1 MAGTD
6 PTEEAESLK
15 LLGIDHGTNY
25 AGWAVMD
32 NGRLREFGLTDFS
45 TKKMPSVLIDI
56 FEDARSMI
64 SLRRPDVVV
73 LERPVHF
80 QNATS
85 VLALVGAY
93 TMVGAAAQYAGVK
106 IGEIRPSE
114 LKMQTG
120 KGNADKET
128 VALDMAMR
136 FGLDFD
142 EIAIPVLYK
151 VDGKKGKAGEVKTRL
166 YDPADAIALC
176 WAYHQK
182 TTSRS

>member
-1 MAGTD
+1 M
-6 PTEEAESLK
+6 K

-25 AGWAVMD
+25 AGWATMR
-32 NGRLREFGLTDFS
+32 NGRLLEFASRDF
-45 TKKMPSVLIDI
+45 TKIKMPEVLDTIYR
-56 FEDARSMI
+56 DACNLIRSH
-64 SLRRPDVVV
+64 RPDILV

-80 QNATS
+80 ENATT

-93 TMVGAAAQYAGVK
+93 SVVTLAALHLG
-106 IGEIRPSE
+106 IRIETIRPSE

-120 KGNADKET
+120 RGNADKET

-136 FGLDFD
+136 FGLEFD
-142 EIAIPVLYK
+142 QIAIPVLYK